1 MKVLKYIAVL
11 AATLLA
17 CSTYAAGEAA
27 PVNVVVNNDNGVL
40 HVSVALNVT
49 NPTETSEEA
58 VKAALKAA
66 LNSVGADT
74 LNGRAISAAMIAIKS
89 ALADPNASALGSVSV
104 SFAISNKVD
113 GADNVANVKTIA
125 TIAGD
130 AYEANTE
137 TRFNPETQ
145 VASTQGN
152 VSSKASAAAKPVIMT
167 VDANGKVTGSVGNAT
182 VADTTVDTAA
192 KEALLTPT
200 SVQEAETS
208 TTVVPDNTIVASGTN

>member
-89 ALADPNASALGSVSV
+89 ALADANASALGSVTV

-113 GADNVANVKTIA
+113 GADNVATVKTVA
-125 TIAGD
+125 TVAGD
-130 AYEANTE
+130 TYEANTE

-152 VSSKASAAAKPVIMT
+152 VSSKAAAAAQPVIMT
-167 VDANGKVTGSVGNAT
+167 VDANGKATGSVGNAT

-192 KEALLTPT
+192 KEALLTP
-200 SVQEAETS
+200 SSAQEAETATS
-208 TTVVPDNTIVASGTN
+208 VVPDNTIVASGTN

>member
-17 CSTYAAGEAA
+17 CSTYAAGESA

-40 HVSVALNVT
+40 NVSVALNVT

-89 ALADPNASALGSVSV
+89 ALADANASALGSVNV
-104 SFAISNKVD
+104 NFAISNKVD
-113 GADNVANVKTIA
+113 GADNVAAVKTVA
-125 TIAGD
+125 TVAGD
-130 AYEANTE
+130 TYEANTE

-152 VSSKASAAAKPVIMT
+152 VSSKAAAAAQPVVMT

-192 KEALLTPT
+192 KDALLTPS
-200 SVQEAETS
+200 SVQAAETA

>member
-40 HVSVALNVT
+40 HVSVTLNVT

-130 AYEANTE
+130 VYEANTE

-167 VDANGKVTGSVGNAT
+167 VDANGKRICIFRILKSVRFPAVHPAVHPPQPIHNLLLG
-182 VADTTVDTAA
+182 TTRAIC
-192 KEALLTPT
+192 
-200 SVQEAETS
+200 SVMDLS
-208 TTVVPDNTIVASGTN
+208 FVS

>member
-1 MKVLKYIAVL
+1 
-11 AATLLA
+11 
-17 CSTYAAGEAA
+17 
-27 PVNVVVNNDNGVL
+27 
-40 HVSVALNVT
+40 
-49 NPTETSEEA
+49 
-58 VKAALKAA
+58 
-66 LNSVGADT
+66 
-74 LNGRAISAAMIAIKS
+74 MIAIKS

-113 GADNVANVKTIA
+113 GADNVAAVKTVA
-125 TIAGD
+125 TVAGD
-130 AYEANTE
+130 TYEANTE

-167 VDANGKVTGSVGNAT
+167 VDANGKATGSVGNAT

-208 TTVVPDNTIVASGTN
+208 TTIVPDNTIVASGTN

>member
-40 HVSVALNVT
+40 NVSVSHSVT

-58 VKAALKAA
+58 LKAALKAA

-74 LNGRAISAAMIAIKS
+74 LNGRAISAAMIALKS
-89 ALADPNASALGSVSV
+89 ALADANASALGAVNV
-104 SFAISNKVD
+104 SFVITNKVA
-113 GADNVANVKTIA
+113 GAENVAVVKTIA
-125 TIAGD
+125 TVAGD
-130 AYEANTE
+130 SYEASTE
-137 TRFNPETQ
+137 TRFNPESQ
-145 VASTQGN
+145 VVSTQGN
-152 VSSKASAAAKPVIMT
+152 VTSKAGAAAQPVVMT
-167 VDANGKVTGSVGNAT
+167 VDANGKVTGSVGNAS

-192 KEALLTPT
+192 KEALLTPS
-200 SVQEAETS
+200 SVQEAATP